1 MLTVIAGCT
10 GILGDLPSL
19 AGIPQVLLCP
29 SGTICTWEHGR
40 LLSSVWADTDDL
52 LKPTWG
58 HPAGK
63 GPSPVAVRWSQSRC
77 LLRTC
82 PKTHWIYPAFS
93 QSLLSQDQA
102 PSAFVVG
109 WMQGKD
115 HLSSGIG
122 LAPLS
127 VCPRRKKDHGLR
139 GCAFKNTCSLQ
150 VIVMLQCVQHFS
162 WAQYKV
168 QWFKAG
174 RSGGIQQ
181 IQNYLFL

>member
-1 MLTVIAGCT
+1 MRLTKKYEELRNTRVVFPCGRSLPVAGFKVFWVKIKSWRMLTVIAGCT

-29 SGTICTWEHGR
+29 SGTICTWEHGC

-52 LKPTWG
+52 LKRTWG

-63 GPSPVAVRWSQSRC
+63 GLSPVAVRWSQSRC

-93 QSLLSQDQA
+93 QSLLSQDKA

-109 WMQGKD
+109 
-115 HLSSGIG
+115 
-122 LAPLS
+122 
-127 VCPRRKKDHGLR
+127 
-139 GCAFKNTCSLQ
+139 
-150 VIVMLQCVQHFS
+150 
-162 WAQYKV
+162 
-168 QWFKAG
+168 
-174 RSGGIQQ
+174 
-181 IQNYLFL
+181 

>member
-1 MLTVIAGCT
+1 MLAVIAGFT
-10 GILGDLPSL
+10 GILGCLPSL
-19 AGIPQVLLCP
+19 AVSKWNYLHLGAWGP
-29 SGTICTWEHGR
+29 
-40 LLSSVWADTDDL
+40 SSVWADVDDL

-58 HPAGK
+58 HPAEK
-63 GPSPVAVRWSQSRC
+63 GLSPGAVRCSKSRC

-82 PKTHWIYPAFS
+82 SETHWIYPAFS
-93 QSLLSQDQA
+93 QSLLSQDKA

-109 WMQGKD
+109 QMQGRD

-122 LAPLS
+122 LAALS
-127 VCPRRKKDHGLR
+127 ICPERKKLHGLR